1 MKQNVDILKI
11 DILVFDLDGTL
22 MQTDRANNL
31 AYCFAI
37 ENVVK
42 SSLSLSLS
50 LLIALKELLYKA

>member
-11 DILVFDLDGTL
+11 HILVFDLDGTL

-50 LLIALKELLYKA
+50 LS